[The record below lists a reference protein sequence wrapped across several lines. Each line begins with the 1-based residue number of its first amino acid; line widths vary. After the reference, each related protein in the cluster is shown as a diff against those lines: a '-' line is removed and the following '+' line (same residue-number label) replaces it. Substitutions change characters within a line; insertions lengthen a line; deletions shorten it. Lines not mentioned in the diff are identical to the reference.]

1 MPRKKGGSR
10 RRGADNLQSAK
21 KSRIVERANGDV
33 VVVKVKD
40 NSTNLPAQKARK
52 NGKKLQKHKWDEVL
66 RKSWV
71 L

>member
-10 RRGADNLQSAK
+10 KRGADSLQSAK

-40 NSTNLPAQKARK
+40 NSTNFPAQKARR
-52 NGKKLQKHKWDEVL
+52 NGKKLQKNKWNEVL
-66 RKSWV
+66 RE
-71 L
+71 